1 MTYKNLLCPKHYS
14 MSKQSFFKVLI
25 ISGLLLPILPSKS
38 AAQKV
43 VNNQNQSWVSIN
55 TAAKVYKKFSL
66 LADVH
71 VRRNNF
77 FADRSFE
84 FVRTAVQ
91 YNVDDKL
98 SFAVGY
104 AHMWMAAPDNSTNK
118 EENRI
123 FEQVQLITK
132 IGSATLLQKVRN
144 EQRWANPYS
153 GKNTFS
159 DRVRL
164 LNSLTIPVFKNKYLP
179 AIALADEV
187 CVQFGR
193 DIVYNTFDQN
203 RWFVGIKQ
211 QVSKTLSFD
220 LGYMEVLQQ
229 KAALNSYDNNHTFR
243 WFFYYLPDFRKKKA

>member
-1 MTYKNLLCPKHYS
+1 MLFRS
-14 MSKQSFFKVLI
+14 VI
-25 ISGLLLPILPSKS
+25 IIAGLFLFLFSNQ
-38 AAQKV
+38 ATAQKLI
-43 VNNQNQSWVSIN
+43 NDQYQSWVSVN
-55 TAAKVYKKFSL
+55 TTAKVYKNFSI

-71 VRRNNF
+71 IRRNKF

-84 FVRTAVQ
+84 FIRTAIQ

-98 SFAVGY
+98 SFAIGY
-104 AHMWMAAPDNSTNK
+104 AHMWMAADNTTIK
-118 EENRI
+118 EENRM
-123 FEQVQLITK
+123 FEQVQYVSKFGKVI
-132 IGSATLLQKVRN
+132 LLQKVRN
-144 EQRWANPYS
+144 EQRWANPIV
-153 GKNTFS
+153 GVNTFS
-159 DRVRL
+159 DRVRI

-211 QVSKTLSFD
+211 QVSKTISFD

-229 KAALNSYDNNHTFR
+229 KAAINSYDNNHTFR
-243 WFFYYLPDFRKKKA
+243 WFVYYQPDFRKKKA

>member
-1 MTYKNLLCPKHYS
+1 
-14 MSKQSFFKVLI
+14 MSKQTIITVLVL
-25 ISGLLLPILPSKS
+25 SGLLLQLLPNES
-38 AAQKV
+38 AAQKLI
-43 VNNQNQSWVSIN
+43 NNQNQSWVSIN
-55 TAAKVYKKFSL
+55 TTAKVYKNFSII
-66 LADVH
+66 ADAH
-71 VRRNNF
+71 FRRNKF
-77 FADRSFE
+77 FGDRSFE
-84 FVRTAVQ
+84 FLRTAIQ
-91 YNVDDKL
+91 YNIDDKF

-104 AHMWMAAPDNSTNK
+104 GHMWMAAEDNTTYK

-123 FEQVQLITK
+123 FEQVQYITK
-132 IGSATLLQKVRN
+132 IGNATLLQKVRN
-144 EQRWANPYS
+144 EQRWANPYV

-164 LNSLTIPVFKNKYLP
+164 LNSLTIPILKNKYLP

-243 WFFYYLPDFRKKKA
+243 WFFYYLPDFRKKKV

>member
-1 MTYKNLLCPKHYS
+1 

-25 ISGLLLPILPSKS
+25 ISGLLLPLLPSKS
-38 AAQKV
+38 VAQKV

-77 FADRSFE
+77 FADRNFE
-84 FVRTAVQ
+84 FVRTAIQ
-91 YNVDDKL
+91 YNIDDKL
-98 SFAVGY
+98 SFAIGY
-104 AHMWMAAPDNSTNK
+104 GHMWMAAPDNSTNK

-144 EQRWANPYS
+144 EQRWANPYT
-153 GKNTFS
+153 GKNSFS

-164 LNSLTIPVFKNKYLP
+164 LNSLTIPIFKNKYLP

-243 WFFYYLPDFRKKKA
+243 WFFYYQPDFRKKKV

>member
-1 MTYKNLLCPKHYS
+1 

-25 ISGLLLPILPSKS
+25 ISGLLLPLLPSKS

-91 YNVDDKL
+91 YNVDDRL
-98 SFAVGY
+98 SFAIGY
-104 AHMWMAAPDNSTNK
+104 AHMWMTSPDNATNK

-144 EQRWANPYS
+144 EQRWANPYNA
-153 GKNTFS
+153 KNTFS

-164 LNSLTIPVFKNKYLP
+164 LNSLTIPIFKNKYLP

-187 CVQFGR
+187 CIQFGR

-243 WFFYYLPDFRKKKA
+243 WFFYYQPDLRKKKA